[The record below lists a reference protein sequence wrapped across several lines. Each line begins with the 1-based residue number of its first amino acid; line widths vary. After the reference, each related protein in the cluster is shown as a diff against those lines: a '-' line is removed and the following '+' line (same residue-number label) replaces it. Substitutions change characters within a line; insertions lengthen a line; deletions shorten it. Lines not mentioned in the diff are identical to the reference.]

1 MLLPRGAL
9 DNSRQRDREEF
20 MVLIP
25 QSELQRGVEKW

>member
-9 DNSRQRDREEF
+9 DNSEQRDGEEF

-25 QSELQRGVEKW
+25 QSELQCSVVKW